1 MEKKKTIK
9 GCLCAIFCE
18 ILFGLSYLFTK
29 HATTSVSPLTLLS
42 WRFAIAFLVINLCVA
57 LGVVKISL
65 RGKRL
70 LPLFWIAVF
79 QPVIYFVGETV
90 GISLT
95 TASESG
101 AVLSVI
107 PAATLIAGGLILKEK
122 PTKLQAAGVCIT
134 MAGVMVCVLSKGM
147 EASFNPLGYLMLL
160 MAVISYS
167 LYSVFSEKA
176 VSFSSAEKTYVMIAF
191 GAVVF
196 TAAALVQNLR
206 TGTLPEFLS
215 APFTNP
221 ALLTAVL
228 YQGIG
233 CSILAFFLYNLAI
246 ATIGTN
252 RSASFVGISTVVSI
266 LAGVFFLKEQFSTF
280 QAAGA
285 FFVIG
290 GVYLANLTRKSKSA
304 RPNRRDAKNAE

>member
-29 HATTSVSPLTLLS
+29 HATTSVDSLTLLS
-42 WRFAIAFLVINLCVA
+42 WRFATAFLVINLCVS

-107 PAATLIAGGLILKEK
+107 PAATLIAGGLI
-122 PTKLQAAGVCIT
+122 
-134 MAGVMVCVLSKGM
+134 
-147 EASFNPLGYLMLL
+147 
-160 MAVISYS
+160 
-167 LYSVFSEKA
+167 
-176 VSFSSAEKTYVMIAF
+176 
-191 GAVVF
+191 
-196 TAAALVQNLR
+196 
-206 TGTLPEFLS
+206 
-215 APFTNP
+215 
-221 ALLTAVL
+221 
-228 YQGIG
+228 
-233 CSILAFFLYNLAI
+233 
-246 ATIGTN
+246 
-252 RSASFVGISTVVSI
+252 
-266 LAGVFFLKEQFSTF
+266 
-280 QAAGA
+280 
-285 FFVIG
+285 
-290 GVYLANLTRKSKSA
+290 
-304 RPNRRDAKNAE
+304 

>member
-29 HATTSVSPLTLLS
+29 HATTSVDSLTLLS
-42 WRFAIAFLVINLCVA
+42 WRFATAFLVINLCVS

-167 LYSVFSEKA
+167 P
-176 VSFSSAEKTYVMIAF
+176 VSYTHLDVYKR
-191 GAVVF
+191 
-196 TAAALVQNLR
+196 QD
-206 TGTLPEFLS
+206 
-215 APFTNP
+215 
-221 ALLTAVL
+221 
-228 YQGIG
+228 
-233 CSILAFFLYNLAI
+233 
-246 ATIGTN
+246 
-252 RSASFVGISTVVSI
+252 
-266 LAGVFFLKEQFSTF
+266 LKDEEIRFIDYTH
-280 QAAGA
+280 
-285 FFVIG
+285 
-290 GVYLANLTRKSKSA
+290 
-304 RPNRRDAKNAE
+304 

>member
-29 HATTSVSPLTLLS
+29 HATTSVDSLTLLS
-42 WRFAIAFLVINLCVA
+42 WRFATAFLVINLCVS

-176 VSFSSAEKTYVMIAF
+176 ASFSSAEKTYVMIAF

-206 TGTLPEFLS
+206 TGTLQEFLS

-228 YQGIG
+228 YQGD
-233 CSILAFFLYNLAI
+233 
-246 ATIGTN
+246 
-252 RSASFVGISTVVSI
+252 
-266 LAGVFFLKEQFSTF
+266 
-280 QAAGA
+280 
-285 FFVIG
+285 
-290 GVYLANLTRKSKSA
+290 RKSVV
-304 RPNRRDAKNAE
+304 

>member
-1 MEKKKTIK
+1 
-9 GCLCAIFCE
+9 
-18 ILFGLSYLFTK
+18 
-29 HATTSVSPLTLLS
+29 
-42 WRFAIAFLVINLCVA
+42 
-57 LGVVKISL
+57 
-65 RGKRL
+65 
-70 LPLFWIAVF
+70 
-79 QPVIYFVGETV
+79 
-90 GISLT
+90 
-95 TASESG
+95 
-101 AVLSVI
+101 
-107 PAATLIAGGLILKEK
+107 
-122 PTKLQAAGVCIT
+122 
-134 MAGVMVCVLSKGM
+134 
-147 EASFNPLGYLMLL
+147 
-160 MAVISYS
+160 
-167 LYSVFSEKA
+167 
-176 VSFSSAEKTYVMIAF
+176 MIAF